1 MAEVANTRCS
11 MCQSPSGIQRPQTK
25 KGAVHTTPTAMG
37 LEDLMTRTVAAGEI
51 ASRITRCVAH
61 RPLSNSSIGKT
72 REAMAP
78 WAAVDMD
85 LTE

>member
-11 MCQSPSGIQRPQTK
+11 MCLSPSGIQPQTK
-25 KGAVHTTPTAMG
+25 KGAVHTTLTTMG
-37 LEDLMTRTVAAGEI
+37 EEDPMTRTVAAGEI
-51 ASRITRCVAH
+51 ASRTTRCVAH

-72 REAMAP
+72 REAIAP
-78 WAAVDMD
+78 WAVEDMG

>member
-11 MCQSPSGIQRPQTK
+11 MCLSPSGIQLVIKKPVQTTQ
-25 KGAVHTTPTAMG
+25 ATTM
-37 LEDLMTRTVAAGEI
+37 DLMTRTVAIEEN
-51 ASRITRCVAH
+51 ASRTTRCVAH

-72 REAMAP
+72 RGAMAL
-78 WAAVDMD
+78 WAEDMD